1 MSSRGN
7 TIWLYACM
15 SLFDWPPVWAVD
27 EVDGD
32 SLMVVVSIRPME
44 EKSVLRVLQQAD
56 VPAGFIEGKALLC

>member
-1 MSSRGN
+1 
-7 TIWLYACM
+7 M
-15 SLFDWPPVWAVD
+15 SLFDWPPVWAMD

-56 VPAGFIEGKALLC
+56 D

>member
-15 SLFDWPPVWAVD
+15 SLFDWPPVWAMD

-56 VPAGFIEGKALLC
+56 D